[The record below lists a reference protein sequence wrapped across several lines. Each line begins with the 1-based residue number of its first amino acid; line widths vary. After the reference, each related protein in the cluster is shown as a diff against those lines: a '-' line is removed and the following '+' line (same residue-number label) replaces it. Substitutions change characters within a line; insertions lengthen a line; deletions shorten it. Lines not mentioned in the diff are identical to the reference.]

1 MATRTYISI
10 VTNTLIDNLRDWRSY
25 PTQMKRNEKKARAVL
40 IADKIDFKVK
50 NCNRQRRH

>member
-1 MATRTYISI
+1 MAIRTYISI

-25 PTQMKRNEKKARAVL
+25 PIQMKRNEKKARAVL